1 LKKGGLGEEP
11 VSQADRLFSWPK
23 LSALRLPEQLVGAPE
38 QDPVGAFRP
47 QSPAAAM
54 MLSVNILR
62 HLPLSIL
69 ALACL
74 PAAAA
79 QAECLVPAKPGG
91 AMDLTCKLASKAL
104 QDTPGGSPLK
114 LHYLPG
120 GVGAVAWHTLVSQRR
135 AEPDT
140 LVAFSGGSVLN
151 LARGKFGKASVDDVR
166 WVAAFAT
173 DYGMI
178 AVPANSPYRTLADL
192 LKALKRDPK
201 RILIGM
207 SGTIGSQDWMKM
219 ALLVRQAGVDPRKM
233 RFIALEG
240 GGEQFVAMGAGYV
253 QAVSGDVSEA
263 LLNAGKVRVLAVLS
277 EHRLPGLLAGV
288 PTAREQGYDAVWP
301 VIRGVYMGADVP
313 EADYRRWVAAFA
325 GMAAQPG
332 FARMRAQAG
341 LYPFALTGDA
351 LTRYVKQAVAN
362 YDRQAEQFKLVRLH

>member
-1 LKKGGLGEEP
+1 MHRQGEP
-11 VSQADRLFSWPK
+11 
-23 LSALRLPEQLVGAPE
+23 
-38 QDPVGAFRP
+38 
-47 QSPAAAM
+47 AM
-54 MLSVNILR
+54 MNTVNILR
-62 HLPLSIL
+62 SLLLPFL

-74 PAAAA
+74 PASG
-79 QAECLVPAKPGG
+79 AECLVPSKPGG
-91 AMDLTCKLASKAL
+91 AMDLTCKLARTAL
-104 QDTPGGSPLK
+104 QDAPGGASLK
-114 LHYLPG
+114 LSYLPG

-135 AEPDT
+135 GEPDT

-178 AVPANSPYRTLADL
+178 AVPANSPYRTLAEL

-201 RILIGM
+201 RVLIGM

-219 ALLVRQAGVDPRKM
+219 ALVVRQAGMDPRKM
-233 RFIALEG
+233 RFVALEG
-240 GGEQFVAMGAGYV
+240 GGEQFIAMEAGYV
-253 QAVSGDVSEA
+253 QAISGDVSEA

-277 EHRLPGLLAGV
+277 EHRLPGVLANV

-325 GMAAQPG
+325 GMETQPG
-332 FARMRAQAG
+332 FARMRTQAG
-341 LYPFALTGDA
+341 LYPFALSGDA

-362 YDRQAEQFKLVRLH
+362 YDRQAEQFNLVRPH